1 MHMQRICVTQHYNN
15 TSVLAYFII
24 TKFTVISIIIEN
36 ASKKYD
42 NRKTDHTL
50 FTRKKTN
57 ISITVTSKHKKVNI
71 IYKLAQR
78 SAKQLVTNSVYEMKH
93 IGNKSELK

>member
-1 MHMQRICVTQHYNN
+1 MQRICVTQHYNN

-57 ISITVTSKHKKVNI
+57 ISITVTSKKVNI
-71 IYKLAQR
+71 IYKVAQR

>member
-1 MHMQRICVTQHYNN
+1 M
-15 TSVLAYFII
+15 LAKSMI
-24 TKFTVISIIIEN
+24 TEKRTILYLPE
-36 ASKKYD
+36 
-42 NRKTDHTL
+42 
-50 FTRKKTN
+50 KKTN

-78 SAKQLVTNSVYEMKH
+78 SAKQLVTNSVYKMKH